1 MAVDDPNPPPGSA
14 PAGTQEH
21 APAEHPPAEQSDGS
35 VVDFNK
41 DSVHLGGPGGRRW
54 STEERAL
61 LADWTARVTAAQHA
75 HYYLMTQLRRRNLML
90 GIPVIVLTAAVGT
103 ALFTSIANTDAAS
116 VWAKVAAG
124 AVSALAGVLAAIQ
137 TFLKFSE
144 RAEKHAVAAD
154 WLAAVRR
161 ELETVAATPEKAR
174 GNPSDVLEGL
184 RKEINKISQTAPG
197 IGEALWQRFA
207 KEYGVREPRKANP

>member
-1 MAVDDPNPPPGSA
+1 MAVDDPNPPGSA
-14 PAGTQEH
+14 PAGTQQQ
-21 APAEHPPAEQSDGS
+21 APAQPPPAEQGDDS

-41 DSVHLGGPGGRRW
+41 GSVHLGGPGGRRW
-54 STEERAL
+54 STDERQL

-103 ALFTSIANTDAAS
+103 ALFTSISSTDAAP

-124 AVSALAGVLAAIQ
+124 AISALAGVLAAIQ

-154 WLAAVRR
+154 WLVAVRR

-207 KEYGVREPRKANP
+207 KQYGVREPNRA